1 MNISIKTL
9 DDAYK
14 AKGINPK
21 DCNITIA
28 GLPEKYHTAII
39 AFSSL
44 LVVTDAINEE
54 VCPGWKA
61 DWKNYNQDKW
71 FAWFEMDN
79 SASGFSFY
87 DSYCVRSTSRVGSR
101 LCFCSREAARYAG
114 QQFIE
119 LYKQLMVLE

>member
-14 AKGINPK
+14 AKGINPT

-39 AFSSL
+39 AFAS
-44 LVVTDAINEE
+44 LVVIADAINEE
-54 VCPGWKA
+54 VSPGWKP
-61 DWKNYNQDKW
+61 DWQDYNQDKW
-71 FAWFEMDN
+71 YPWFEMDN
-79 SASGFSFY
+79 SASGFSFHAALY
-87 DSYCVRSTSRVGSR
+87 YYSGSNVGSR

-114 QQFIE
+114 QQFVE